1 MRTRKVEGS
10 VMDTKLAKLNVTGS
24 KFLADR
30 GPKLFA
36 PAAQAWFSVVWANF
50 IITQGISN

>member
-24 KFLADR
+24 KFLADL